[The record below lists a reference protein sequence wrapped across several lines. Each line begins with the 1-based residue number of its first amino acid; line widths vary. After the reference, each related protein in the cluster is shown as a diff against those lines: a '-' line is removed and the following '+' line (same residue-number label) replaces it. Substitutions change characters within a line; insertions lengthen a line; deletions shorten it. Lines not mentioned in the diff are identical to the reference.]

1 MTDVGLKTSGRFT
14 RTERVRSQGA
24 ECVRGGVGAD
34 EKLREMKCFHKTYL
48 DYLCKIS
55 IGKKVL
61 AREVKFHFEDAYA
74 RIPQL
79 PLLAINRLCKM
90 EHNIFC
96 S

>member
-34 EKLREMKCFHKTYL
+34 EKLREMKCFQKTYL

-61 AREVKFHFEDAYA
+61 AREVKFSF
-74 RIPQL
+74 RR
-79 PLLAINRLCKM
+79 RLCENSSTTLASHKQTLQNGTQ
-90 EHNIFC
+90 HFL
-96 S
+96 